1 MSTSDGAQISTSDA
15 PAPAGAY
22 SQGRRIGPFLQ
33 VSGQLGLGEGAVT
46 VSQQTELA
54 LRHVTAIL
62 DAGGATWADVLTV
75 RAFIADDDLF
85 DEFDATYAAV
95 VPQPYPARV
104 TVAVGLA
111 PGALVEIDALAVLDR
126 S

>member
-1 MSTSDGAQISTSDA
+1 M
-15 PAPAGAY
+15 
-22 SQGRRIGPFLQ
+22 
-33 VSGQLGLGEGAVT
+33 
-46 VSQQTELA
+46 
-54 LRHVTAIL
+54 
-62 DAGGATWADVLTV
+62 

-85 DEFDATYAAV
+85 DEFDATYAAL

-126 S
+126 F